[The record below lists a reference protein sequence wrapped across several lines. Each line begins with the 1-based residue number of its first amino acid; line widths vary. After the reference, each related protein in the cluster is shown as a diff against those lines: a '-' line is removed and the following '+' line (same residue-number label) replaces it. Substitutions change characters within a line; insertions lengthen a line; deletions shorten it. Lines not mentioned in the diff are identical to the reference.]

1 MRISKQQRE
10 KNTLACK
17 DLIRAADVEA
27 LKNLLPHSSV
37 NYNGAELVV
46 FAITVNQ
53 PQCLEAML
61 PFFSAQTHAKM
72 AVRKALFYRHNE
84 CLKVL
89 AKVAPVSVLNERL
102 VTTILDCNVDAAKVL
117 LPYYNPECDA
127 GAALA
132 AATFVN
138 NTELMDILF
147 PHSPVE
153 IALDYKN
160 RPGGAYL
167 LELIAQSELRQK
179 MLNEITPASQP
190 SFSHHNKK
198 M

>member
-10 KNTLACK
+10 ENTLACK
-17 DLIRAADVEA
+17 DLIRSEDVAA

-37 NYNGAELVV
+37 NSNGAELVM
-46 FAITVNQ
+46 FAITVNK

-72 AVRKALFYRHNE
+72 AIRKALFYRHND

-89 AKVAPVSVLNERL
+89 AKVAPDSVLSERL
-102 VTTILDCNVDAAKVL
+102 ITTILDHNFDAAKVL
-117 LPYYNPECDA
+117 IPYYNPDCDA

-138 NTELMDILF
+138 NTELMDVLF
-147 PHSPVE
+147 PHSLVE
-153 IALDYKN
+153 IALDYKSQ
-160 RPGGAYL
+160 PGGAHL
-167 LELIAQSELRQK
+167 LELIAQRELKQK
-179 MLNEITPASQP
+179 LINETQSDKPTPI
-190 SFSHHNKK
+190 KK